1 MILSWL
7 VGSFC
12 CPPLGCLRKYGFKT
26 DEKRIKL
33 FQEWENNFKFFKIRG
48 NASANFMKC
57 R

>member
-12 CPPLGCLRKYGFKT
+12 GPPLGCLRKYGFKS

-33 FQEWENNFKFFKIRG
+33 FQEWENNF
-48 NASANFMKC
+48 
-57 R
+57 

>member
-12 CPPLGCLRKYGFKT
+12 GPPLGCLRKYGFKS

-33 FQEWENNFKFFKIRG
+33 FQEWENNSVLVFQNKR
-48 NASANFMKC
+48 KC
-57 R
+57 